1 MVDFK
6 MFGIGVMSLS
16 RLMDSNNCFS
26 QIIADVFGIS
36 LWLGVNTRL
45 NALDYKHSKRL
56 PL

>member
-1 MVDFK
+1 MDFK
-6 MFGIGVMSLS
+6 MFGGGVISLS

-26 QIIADVFGIS
+26 QIIADVFGIC

-45 NALDYKHSKRL
+45 NDPDYKCSKRL

>member
-1 MVDFK
+1 

-45 NALDYKHSKRL
+45 NALDYKRSKRL